1 MSPRKAAALRDR
13 DDERDLRGHLIA
25 TAGRMMIEQGAAGL
39 TVRAIARAAGV
50 ATGVLY
56 NHFADK
62 EELLAAALRE
72 HVDNVQRGLG
82 PLPAPGTGEVE
93 TNLRT
98 YLDRGLALHRAILP
112 VFAGLLAQPAVLAR
126 FAETD
131 REERDWRHR
140 LGDYLRAERTLG
152 RIAPDA
158 QVDAAVA
165 MLVGICHEQVLSTLV
180 PVPAVPIPPSLESV
194 VTAVLDG
201 IRVPSQR

>member
-13 DDERDLRGHLIA
+13 DDDRDLRGHLIA
-25 TAGRMMIEQGAAGL
+25 TAEQLMVEQGAAGL
-39 TVRAIARAAGV
+39 TVRAIAQAAGV

-72 HVDNVQRGLG
+72 HVDTVQGGLG
-82 PLPAPGTGEVE
+82 PLPTPGTGEVE

-98 YLDRGLALHRAILP
+98 YLDRGLMLHRAILP

-126 FAETD
+126 FAETE
-131 REERDWRHR
+131 REGRDWRHR
-140 LGDYLRAERTLG
+140 LGEYLRTERTLG

-158 QVDAAVA
+158 HVDAAVA
-165 MLVGICHEQVLSTLV
+165 MLVGICHEQVLSALV
-180 PVPAVPIPPSLESV
+180 PVPAVAPPPSTESV

-201 IRVPSQR
+201 IRAPSR